1 MNTNSKRL
9 TWVYIGLVCF
19 LLAPNLVHGVR
30 ESHDIRFHL
39 MLFLSWR
46 DAVDVGTLYPRWL
59 PDQLHGLG
67 SPALLIYP
75 PLASAFF
82 ALVDF
87 LTLHALSPGRVLG
100 LGALL
105 LSIASAVTFYPW
117 ARQHVSARVALI
129 VALFY
134 ATAPYHLNIDL
145 YERGAMAEYTAF
157 VWIPL
162 IFLGIRAIVRE
173 GSARGAA
180 LLAIGV
186 SALFLSH
193 LLTAMIVAP
202 LAFAYAL
209 ICLRKELP
217 AGLRIQRFLL
227 ITLTTILSVGLAAFY
242 FLPAMLL
249 LPEANSGG
257 LARDVATTN
266 IWFVL
271 PTLSD
276 RFWIKLLLLAC
287 AYLVFFLYL
296 SAQTWRN
303 WRQQRRLGA
312 ATAQALMWIVSGIL
326 CFALMSGFFS
336 FVFHRPSP
344 FAQIQ
349 FLFRLL
355 TVMEFSL
362 ISLFVCCVA
371 GTQQGDNRDRFLKVG
386 AVALLLMS
394 AAQWVDIAGRF
405 HNMPIVTPPY
415 QNNAQV
421 ELRLSPIEYF
431 PIGTR
436 LGKSVEETFE
446 PFEQYAIAS
455 QPAFIASDKGKI
467 VEATRKGARFMV
479 HSIATEPTVVMIQ
492 QFYFPGWKAVDE
504 HGGEITVFRDA
515 SSRLAS
521 YVAPAGEHT
530 IVMERI
536 STKQEYWG
544 NIISLAALALLTIE
558 LSFLIRRR
566 AVRQPT
572 QQTSLACPDRS

>member
-1 MNTNSKRL
+1 MNKRL
-9 TWVYIGLVCF
+9 TWAYVGLACL

-30 ESHDIRFHL
+30 ESHDIKFHL

-46 DAVDVGTLYPRWL
+46 DAVELGTLYPRWL

-75 PLASAFF
+75 PMASAFF
-82 ALVDF
+82 VLIDF
-87 LTLHALSPGRVLG
+87 LTLHALAPGRVLG

-117 ARQHVSARVALI
+117 ARQHISPRLALI

-134 ATAPYHLNIDL
+134 ATAPYHLNLDL

-162 IFLGIRAIVRE
+162 IFLGIRTTLQKGGV
-173 GSARGAA
+173 RGAA
-180 LLAIGV
+180 LLAIGI

-193 LLTAMIVAP
+193 LLTAMLIAP

-209 ICLRKELP
+209 ICLCKELP
-217 AGLRIQRFLL
+217 ANLRIQRFVLV
-227 ITLTTILSVGLAAFY
+227 TVTTILSVGLTAFY
-242 FLPAMLL
+242 LLPAMLL

-266 IWFVL
+266 IWLVL
-271 PTLSD
+271 QTLSD

-303 WRQQRRLGA
+303 WRQQRVLGA
-312 ATAQALMWIVSGIL
+312 ATTLALMWIVSGIL
-326 CFALMSGFFS
+326 CFALMSGFFP
-336 FVFHRPSP
+336 FIFHRPSP

-349 FLFRLL
+349 FVFRLL

-371 GTQQGDNRDRFLKVG
+371 GAQQEDSRACLLKMG
-386 AVALLLMS
+386 AIVLLLMS

-405 HNMPIVTPPY
+405 HNMPIVAPPF
-415 QNNAQV
+415 QNNEQV
-421 ELRLSPIEYF
+421 KWRLSPIEYF
-431 PIGTR
+431 PAGTK
-436 LGKSVEETFE
+436 LGKSVQETFK
-446 PFEQYAIAS
+446 PFEQYAIAN
-455 QPAFIASDKGKI
+455 QPAFIVSDKGKL
-467 VEATRKGARFMV
+467 VEASRKGARFMV
-479 HSIATEPTVVMIQ
+479 HSITTEPTLVMIQ

-504 HGGEITVFRDA
+504 HGREITVFRDVT
-515 SSRLAS
+515 SRLTS
-521 YVAPAGEHT
+521 YVAPAGEQT
-530 IVMERI
+530 IVIERVP
-536 STKQEYWG
+536 TKQEHWG
-544 NIISLAALALLTIE
+544 NIISLVALALLIIQF
-558 LSFLIRRR
+558 SFLIRRR
-566 AVRQPT
+566 AVRYPT
-572 QQTSLACPDRS
+572 